1 MDTESSLAD
10 RVLATAGIM
19 LATLTYTLD
28 STIANIALPHMQGSF
43 SASNDQ
49 MVWVLT
55 SYMVASAIMTP
66 FSGWLAHRIGHKRL
80 FLISTALFML
90 ASMAVGAAVTL
101 PQIVVFRIIQGIAG
115 AALLPLSQA
124 LMLDMWPAKRIPVLM
139 SVWSGVVTAAPII
152 GPTLGGYLTD
162 TLSWRW
168 AFYINVPLD
177 IIAFVIVNVMLKRDE
192 GGKQRPL
199 DMIGFL
205 GICMFS
211 VGTQLMMDR
220 GQIKDWFDSTEIVI
234 EATVAVLGIYIFV
247 VQMFTSKH
255 PFFPR
260 ELFRDRNFNFAQ
272 IMTLLMGSTLFAT
285 SALLPVMMQQLLGYS
300 ATHAGLVSMP
310 RGYGSMFAFFLAP
323 FFIARIGPKATMLIG
338 ISISVGALWLMGH
351 FDLSMDE
358 KWLEISGFMQ
368 GAGSGLAFNPMSVLT
383 FATLEGSA
391 RTDASVIGNMMRS
404 VSGSIGISLYANVQ
418 ISQTNTVR
426 GHMVSHL
433 TPGDPILGMQMP
445 DLDSTVTLARLS
457 GEVNRQ
463 ASMVGYDTA
472 FGYMCIASM
481 LMIPMVLL
489 MRTPR
494 IVDIDPSMRDT
505 GAH

>member
-1 MDTESSLAD
+1 MDTESSFAD

-49 MVWVLT
+49 MVWILT

-80 FLISTALFML
+80 FLISTGLFMVS
-90 ASMAVGAAVTL
+90 SMAVGAALTL
-101 PQIVVFRIIQGIAG
+101 PQIVIFRIIQGIAG

-124 LMLDMWPAKRIPVLM
+124 LMLQMWPARRIPVLM
-139 SVWSGVVTAAPII
+139 SIWSGVVTAAPII

-162 TLSWRW
+162 TISWRW

-177 IIAFVIVNVMLKRDE
+177 IIALAVVNALLPADE
-192 GGKQRPL
+192 GGTQRPL

-220 GQIKDWFDSTEIVI
+220 GEHKDWFDSTEIMI
-234 EATVAVLGIYIFV
+234 EATVAALGVYIFA
-247 VQMFTSKH
+247 VQMFTAKH

-260 ELFRDRNFNFAQ
+260 ELFRDRNFNFSQ

-310 RGYGSMFAFFLAP
+310 RGYGSMFAFFFAP
-323 FFIARIGPKATMLIG
+323 FFISRIGPKATMLIG
-338 ISISVGALWLMGH
+338 IVTSVVALWLMGH
-351 FDLSMDE
+351 FDLAMDE

-368 GAGSGLAFNPMSVLT
+368 GMGSGLAFNPMSVLT
-383 FATLEGSA
+383 FATLGASA

-404 VSGSIGISLYANVQ
+404 VSGSIGISLYATIQ
-418 ISQTNTVR
+418 HRQTDTVR

-445 DLDSTVTLARLS
+445 DLDTTASLARLS

-472 FGYMCIASM
+472 FGYMCLASM
-481 LMIPMVLL
+481 VMIPMVLL
-489 MRTPR
+489 MRTPKFA
-494 IVDIDPSMRDT
+494 DDMKPPMDAA
-505 GAH
+505 AH